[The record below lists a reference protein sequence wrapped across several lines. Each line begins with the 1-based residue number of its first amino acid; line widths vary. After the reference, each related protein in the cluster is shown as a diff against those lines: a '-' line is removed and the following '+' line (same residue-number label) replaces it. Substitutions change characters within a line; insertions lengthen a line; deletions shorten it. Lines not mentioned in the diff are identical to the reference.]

1 MSETIQTETV
11 TQVNG
16 VEDKTLK
23 SDTLKGQQ

>member
-16 VEDKTLK
+16 VEDKTSK

>member
-16 VEDKTLK
+16 FEDKTSK